1 MKDEAL
7 DFVARVNTDGM
18 LDAFVFL
25 EDFSEDLRQDY
36 EKWKQLDPGK
46 AQLYLRNYVI
56 VVNRPPR

>member
-1 MKDEAL
+1 
-7 DFVARVNTDGM
+7 
-18 LDAFVFL
+18 VFL